1 MNVRWFK
8 VVIVMV
14 ALVLCRIV
22 SPVLGQETGKVVS
35 VKEFGAKGDGVAD
48 DTPAI
53 QATIDAATDGTTISF
68 PGGTYVVSNFV
79 VKNRSG
85 LSFVGDGRNSVIKQ
99 KTGAKRI
106 ATFTGSRDIVIAKLA
121 FDANGIVSF
130 GGVVFY
136 AATDVRIENNSF
148 IDSAPKPVGRT
159 DRYSFVFGKSAETSR
174 NIKILN
180 NVIEDLQ
187 LEVDHSKGVVIE
199 GNTVSRAVNTAGI
212 GIFSVGHNAIAEDY
226 LIKGNT
232 VIDPPGAGFSVG
244 IDPPSNN
251 GCIFR
256 RITIINNRV
265 IRTKRGGY
273 GVRIGTPNNSK
284 PTTGNVFEDIVIEG
298 NLFRVEATASQPD
311 EMIFTNTSDKA
322 GIVFE
327 RLIVT
332 GNTIENDGPTNKG
345 YGIALRHVRNSRVT
359 NNTVKGV
366 GNGISLSGNL
376 LSNEIRNNIVSASD
390 TAYRLED
397 SQGGNKAV
405 NNRIVGNSKQKW
417 KLSKIKP
424 SDSIAE

>member
-1 MNVRWFK
+1 
-8 VVIVMV
+8 
-14 ALVLCRIV
+14 
-22 SPVLGQETGKVVS
+22 
-35 VKEFGAKGDGVAD
+35 
-48 DTPAI
+48 
-53 QATIDAATDGTTISF
+53 
-68 PGGTYVVSNFV
+68 
-79 VKNRSG
+79 
-85 LSFVGDGRNSVIKQ
+85 
-99 KTGAKRI
+99 
-106 ATFTGSRDIVIAKLA
+106 
-121 FDANGIVSF
+121 
-130 GGVVFY
+130 
-136 AATDVRIENNSF
+136 
-148 IDSAPKPVGRT
+148 
-159 DRYSFVFGKSAETSR
+159 
-174 NIKILN
+174 
-180 NVIEDLQ
+180 
-187 LEVDHSKGVVIE
+187 
-199 GNTVSRAVNTAGI
+199 
-212 GIFSVGHNAIAEDY
+212 
-226 LIKGNT
+226 

-376 LSNEIRNNIVSASD
+376 LSNEIRNNIVSASA

-424 SDSIAE
+424 SDSIAEWCHPKTQSRIVLIFALKDKIHPSHVKTGRNWLHFWMITTDSYRKSNGEPDGLRL